1 MLENKILQLCNLGC
15 LNLMK
20 VSLCLTGFS
29 GSLAFLLCCQI
40 LSSRSVSV
48 DWRHHTVSALFKHV
62 KAEMYNFYAT
72 TITRHKCKKKDCL
85 QISLQI
91 LLLSGTVQQAKWM
104 NAIGWFSVAMQAG
117 LDVLIVT
124 LFKEMEPVLTAV
136 ICILKRSF
144 PPKMTVLSPS
154 TSFKPVWII
163 LSAVKHKRRY
173 FEEYW

>member
-85 QISLQI
+85 HISLPNTLTVWHCSASQI
-91 LLLSGTVQQAKWM
+91 NECYWLIQCCHAGWSWCFDCDTIWGNGTSTYSCNLHIKE
-104 NAIGWFSVAMQAG
+104 
-117 LDVLIVT
+117 IV
-124 LFKEMEPVLTAV
+124 
-136 ICILKRSF
+136 

-154 TSFKPVWII
+154 TCFKPVWNI